1 MQDKHILDIIDKTAE
16 AVLNADKIL
25 VITGAGISAGSGLPT
40 YRGIGGL
47 YDDNNTTEGI
57 PIEDALSG
65 MMMQSRPDITWKYL
79 WQIGSSCLNA
89 KPNRAHIILSEI
101 QKIKPDT
108 WILTQNIDGLHAAA
122 GNNNLIEIHG
132 NAFKLF
138 CPNCGYKPDYSIL
151 TKKIDNRGPKLPPIC
166 PECENIIRPEVV
178 LFGEQLPEKEISRLY
193 TLLQNNNIDLI
204 LCIGTSALFPYISE
218 PVVRAYN
225 HGKITVEINPEKTYI
240 SDYFTYSLRLEAVE
254 ALSSIWNSINTQT

>member
-1 MQDKHILDIIDKTAE
+1 MHNKYILNTIDKTAE
-16 AVLNADKIL
+16 AILNSDKIL
-25 VITGAGISAGSGLPT
+25 IITGAGISASSGLPT

-47 YDDNNTTEGI
+47 YDGKNTTEGI

-89 KPNRAHIILSEI
+89 KPNQAHIILSEI

-122 GNNNLIEIHG
+122 ENKNLIEIHG

-138 CPNCGYKPDYSIL
+138 CTGCGYKPDYSIL
-151 TKKIDNRGPKLPPIC
+151 QKNIKDNKLKLPPIC
-166 PECENIIRPEVV
+166 PKCGSIIRPEVV
-178 LFGEQLPEKEISRLY
+178 LFGEQLPEKEIHQLY
-193 TLLQNNNIDLI
+193 TLLQKNNIDLI
-204 LCIGTSALFPYISE
+204 IGIGTSALFPYISD
-218 PVVRAYN
+218 PVINAHRL
-225 HGKITVEINPEKTYI
+225 GKTTIEINPEKTYI
-240 SDYFTYSLRLEAVE
+240 SDYFTYSLRLDAVE
-254 ALSSIWNSINTQT
+254 ALTSIWNSINKLS